1 MKKCVVTLGF
11 TLCLTVLGLGFA
23 QVRVFIGSTLR
34 PDVIGPILDQFTEET
49 GIQTELEEGGA
60 TSEVRDQ
67 YLSTILTSRSGD
79 IDLYLMDVVNPPQY
93 AAAGW
98 AEPLDGYFESE
109 AAQREFLEPFLDS
122 VVEANTV
129 DGQLYGIPGWTDAQF
144 LYYRKD
150 LLDKYGFEPPTS
162 WEELKTQALA
172 IMEGEGDPSLQGFNY
187 QGAAIEGTNCTFL
200 EALWTAGGDWQAED
214 GTVTVDTEAG
224 RTALAWYDETL
235 SSGITKQGI
244 AEETTDLSRQAFQ
257 AGDVVF
263 MLNWGYAWALFQ
275 EGQEGEETQ
284 VAGKVGVA
292 PLPAFDDN
300 ESATC
305 VGGFQW
311 AMNPFSDNKE
321 EAFQVMQYMA
331 SYDSQKELAIAA
343 SHIPARDALYQDE
356 EVLAAAP
363 QFGQFFDVIKN
374 ARPRPLTPFYGEV
387 SELIR
392 TNMNAFFARAQDADT
407 TLSQMQSGLTDI
419 LEQ

>member
-1 MKKCVVTLGF
+1 MKFVMTLWF
-11 TLCLTVLGLGFA
+11 TLCLTLLGSGLA

-98 AEPLDGYFESE
+98 AEPLDGYFESDE
-109 AAQREFLEPFLDS
+109 AKGAFLEPFLDS

-150 LLDKYGFEPPTS
+150 LLDKYGFEPPKS

-172 IMEGEGDPSLQGFNY
+172 IMEGEGNPNLQGFNY

-214 GTVTVDTEAG
+214 GTVTVDSDAG
-224 RTALAWYDETL
+224 QTALAWYDETL
-235 SSGITKQGI
+235 SSGITKPGI

-257 AGDVVF
+257 AGDAVF
-263 MLNWGYAWALFQ
+263 MLNWGYAWSLFQ
-275 EGQEGEETQ
+275 NAQEGEETQ

-300 ESATC
+300 ASATC

-311 AMNPFSDNKE
+311 AMNPFSDNKD

-343 SHIPARDALYQDE
+343 SHIPARDALYEDE

-363 QFGQFFDVIKN
+363 QFGQFFGVIQN